1 MGQLNARLEDLPH
14 PSSLAD
20 LSASPATKG
29 ELTQVSAALQPD
41 RPQVIVQ
48 LLQGGRAAHLQI
60 QPEIVL
66 PGILYAQMVERLFVA
81 RLDVAG
87 GNYPAPRWASSQVP
101 WHAAL

>member
-1 MGQLNARLEDLPH
+1 MGQLNARLENLPH
-14 PSSLAD
+14 SSSLAD
-20 LSASPATKG
+20 LSTTKG

-41 RPQVIVQ
+41 GPQVLVQ
-48 LLQGGRAAHLQI
+48 LLQGGRAAHLQV